1 LTALA
6 ISQSQEIAVIEER
19 LELSDDRINYAES
32 RQWTDY
38 LTLDPI
44 ALVQN
49 IFGGGAVQRNRLAI
63 ADLEVQVADLIRRRE
78 EVAESLAREVV
89 DQVLEYEQL
98 GRRLELLDAQ
108 IVTQEQ
114 REAVLEVGYRMGEG
128 STVNMLGIWQQT
140 EDMVAKRAE
149 LVITRERLMAELEQ
163 LTGVSDDETWVD
175 SGSSGGGS
183 VSGMDPA
190 AVEEPWQ

>member
-1 LTALA
+1 MTALA

>member
-1 LTALA
+1 MTELA
-6 ISQSQEIAVIEER
+6 ISQSSEIAVIEER
-19 LELSDDRINYAES
+19 LELSNDRIGYAEA

-38 LTLDPI
+38 LTLDPVE
-44 ALVQN
+44 LVQN

-114 REAVLEVGYRMGEG
+114 REAVLEVSYRMGEG
-128 STVNMLGIWQQT
+128 STINMLGIWQQT

-149 LVITRERLMAELEQ
+149 LAITRERWVTELEQ
-163 LTGVSDDETWVD
+163 LTGVPSDEGEAGLVTSAGAGWD
-175 SGSSGGGS
+175 SGSSEVDAEAGY
-183 VSGMDPA
+183 
-190 AVEEPWQ
+190 

>member
-1 LTALA
+1 MTELA
-6 ISQSQEIAVIEER
+6 ISQSQEIAVIEDR
-19 LELSDDRINYAES
+19 LELSNDRINYAES

-38 LTLDPI
+38 LTLDPVE
-44 ALVQN
+44 LVQS

-78 EVAESLAREVV
+78 EVAEALAREVV

-114 REAVLEVGYRMGEG
+114 REAVLEVSYRMGEG

-140 EDMVAKRAE
+140 EDLLAKRAE
-149 LVITRERLMAELEQ
+149 LTITRERLVTELEQ
-163 LTGVSDDETWVD
+163 LTGVSDDETGVD
-175 SGSSGGGS
+175 SGSSGSGS

-190 AVEEPWQ
+190 AVEEPGQ

>member
-1 LTALA
+1 M
-6 ISQSQEIAVIEER
+6 IEER
-19 LELSDDRINYAES
+19 LELSNDRIGYAEA

-38 LTLDPI
+38 LTLDPVELI
-44 ALVQN
+44 QN

-78 EVAESLAREVV
+78 EVAEALAREVV
-89 DQVLEYEQL
+89 DQVLEVEQL

-114 REAVLEVGYRMGEG
+114 REAVLEVSYRMGEG
-128 STVNMLGIWQQT
+128 STINMLGIWQQT

-149 LVITRERLMAELEQ
+149 LAITRERLVTELER
-163 LTGVSDDETWVD
+163 LIGVSGDE
-175 SGSSGGGS
+175 GEAEGLGGNRANDG
-183 VSGMDPA
+183 V
-190 AVEEPWQ
+190 

>member
-1 LTALA
+1 MTTLA
-6 ISQSQEIAVIEER
+6 ISQSSEIAVIEER
-19 LELSDDRINYAES
+19 LELAAERREYTES
-32 RQWTDY
+32 RWWVNWITM
-38 LTLDPI
+38 DPLE
-44 ALVQN
+44 LVQN
-49 IFGGGAVQRNRLAI
+49 ILGGGNVGRDR
-63 ADLEVQVADLIRRRE
+63 LEVAALEVEAANLIRRRE
-78 EVAESLAREVV
+78 EVAETLAREVV

-114 REAVLEVGYRMGEG
+114 REAVLEVSYRMGEG
-128 STVNMLGIWQQT
+128 STINMLGIWQQT

-149 LVITRERLMAELEQ
+149 LTITRERLVTELEQ
-163 LTGVSDDETWVD
+163 LTGVADDETWVD

-190 AVEEPWQ
+190 AVDEPGQ

>member
-1 LTALA
+1 MTELA
-6 ISQSQEIAVIEER
+6 ISQSSEIAVIEER
-19 LELSDDRINYAES
+19 LELSNDRIGYAEA

-38 LTLDPI
+38 LTLDPVE
-44 ALVQN
+44 LVQN

-108 IVTQEQ
+108 IVTQEH
-114 REAVLEVGYRMGEG
+114 REAVLEVSYRMGEG
-128 STVNMLGIWQQT
+128 STINMLGIWQQT

-149 LVITRERLMAELEQ
+149 LAITRERWVTELEQ

-183 VSGMDPA
+183 VSGVDHA
-190 AVEEPWQ
+190 AVDEPGQ